1 MVGMFLVWS
10 LYKVYV
16 ISSDHLW
23 TSFDMRFDI
32 KMLNPFKYRNDLFIK
47 VFNRLNV
54 IWTRKLASGVL
65 NASFQPEY
73 NY

>member
-1 MVGMFLVWS
+1 
-10 LYKVYV
+10 
-16 ISSDHLW
+16 
-23 TSFDMRFDI
+23 MRFDI
-32 KMLNPFKYRNDLFIK
+32 NMLNPFKYRNDLFIK

-54 IWTRKLASGVL
+54 IWTRKLASAVL